1 MKKKP
6 QGSKARQKTGLNFSE
21 KKRLRELKSA
31 LAGNDKKAEIPDTAQ
46 KTITFKKMYRDGIC
60 QVSSGYYTK
69 MVEFFD
75 INYDLLEIED
85 QGEILE
91 EYSRLI
97 NYFDPSI
104 RFELFLF
111 NRQVNEQSAIPLS
124 RWKKQGNHL

>member
-6 QGSKARQKTGLNFSE
+6 QAVPQGRQKKAAKPKAGLSFSE
-21 KKRLRELKSA
+21 KKRLRELKST

-60 QVSSGYYTK
+60 QVSSGHYTK

-91 EYSRLI
+91 QYSRLI

-111 NRQVNEQSAIPLS
+111 NRQ
-124 RWKKQGNHL
+124 